1 MRNNSFDAVMAPTGP
16 DAKIYSVSQLN
27 REANRTL
34 EDSLPMLWVEGEIS
48 NLARPGSGHIY
59 FSLKDRDAQVRCA
72 MFRSANRALRFELDD
87 GLQVL
92 VRARVTIYEPRGS
105 FQLIVERMEPA
116 GEGVLRRKLE
126 ELKTR
131 LAAEG
136 LFDPA
141 FKRPLPTVPKRIG
154 IVTSPS
160 GAAIRDIL
168 HVLARRFAA
177 VPVTVYPVQVQGPR
191 AKHEIVNALQ
201 TAAEHSDCDILIVGR
216 GGGSLEDL
224 WAFNEEIVA
233 RAIAACP
240 IPIVS
245 AVGHEVDFTIS
256 DLVADLRAPTPS
268 AAAELIVPNA
278 DAWLN
283 TINSIARRTSKAINR
298 NLQRHRM
305 LLGQLTGRI
314 SRRHPGFVLRQ
325 NAQRL
330 DELNQRMAVTMNHRL
345 AMDKLHLN
353 GTVSRL
359 VATSPINRI
368 RQSGHHF
375 KEIRLRLDSTIRG
388 HIDSLRNRIALAAA
402 GLNAVSPLGTLQ
414 RGYAIVSDRE
424 TGALIRDSRK
434 LIKGQ
439 EIFGRLAQGSFVAE
453 VKKTLKK

>member
-1 MRNNSFDAVMAPTGP
+1 MQSNSFEAATATAPP
-16 DAKIYSVSQLN
+16 DAQIYSVSQLN

-59 FSLKDRDAQVRCA
+59 FSLKDQNAQVRCA
-72 MFRSANRALRFELDD
+72 MFRNANRALRFDADD

-92 VRARVTIYEPRGS
+92 VRAKVTIYEPRGS
-105 FQLIVERMEPA
+105 FQLIVERMELA
-116 GEGVLRRKLE
+116 GEGLLRRKLE

-131 LAAEG
+131 LSAEG

-141 FKRPLPTVPKRIG
+141 LKKPLPTVPKRIG
-154 IVTSPS
+154 IVTSPT

-168 HVLARRFAA
+168 HVLERRFPA
-177 VPVTVYPVQVQGPR
+177 VPVTIYPVQVQGTR
-191 AKHEIVNALQ
+191 SKHEIVTALQ
-201 TAAEHSDCDILIVGR
+201 TAAQRNDCDILIIGR

-240 IPIVS
+240 IPVVS

-283 TINSIARRTSKAINR
+283 AIESIARRATSALRR
-298 NLQRHRM
+298 NLRQRRA

-330 DELNQRMAVTMNHRL
+330 DDLGQRMVVTMNHRL
-345 AMDKLHLN
+345 AMDKLQLN

-359 VATSPINRI
+359 VAASPANQIS
-368 RQSGHHF
+368 QSVHYR
-375 KEIRLRLDSTIRG
+375 KEIRVRLDSAIRT
-388 HIDSLRNRIALAAA
+388 HIDRLQNRIAVAAA
-402 GLNAVSPLGTLQ
+402 RLHAVSPLGTLQ
-414 RGYAIVSDRE
+414 RGYAIVSDPE
-424 TGALIRDSRK
+424 TGALIRDASSLVAGK
-434 LIKGQ
+434 
-439 EIFGRLAQGSFVAE
+439 EITGRLARGSFLAE
-453 VKKTLKK
+453 VKKTLDK

>member
-1 MRNNSFDAVMAPTGP
+1 MQRDSFEAVTTPVPP
-16 DAKIYSVSQLN
+16 DAQIYSVSELN
-27 REANRTL
+27 REASRTL
-34 EDSLPMLWVEGEIS
+34 EDGLPMLWVEGEVS

-72 MFRSANRALRFELDD
+72 MFRNANRTLRFQVDD

-92 VRARVTIYEPRGS
+92 VRAKVTIYEPRGS
-105 FQLIVERMEPA
+105 FQLIVEQMEPA
-116 GEGVLRRKLE
+116 GDGVLRRKLE
-126 ELKTR
+126 ELKAR

-136 LFDPA
+136 LFDMA
-141 FKRPLPTVPKRIG
+141 SKRPLPGVPKRIG

-177 VPVTVYPVQVQGPR
+177 VPVTIYPVQVQGAR
-191 AKHEIVNALQ
+191 AKHDIVAALQ
-201 TAAEHSDCDILIVGR
+201 IAAERNDCDILIVGR

-240 IPIVS
+240 IPVVS

-268 AAAELIVPNA
+268 AAAELVVPNA
-278 DAWLN
+278 DAWLGA
-283 TINSIARRTSKAINR
+283 INSIARRTRSAIFR
-298 NLQRHRM
+298 TLQQRRT
-305 LLGQLTGRI
+305 LLDQSTGRI
-314 SRRHPGFVLRQ
+314 SRRHPGFILRQ

-330 DELNQRMAVTMNHRL
+330 DDLSQRMVVNITHKL
-345 AMDKLHLN
+345 AMDKLQLD

-359 VATSPINRI
+359 IATSPTNKI
-368 RQSGHHF
+368 QQAHHYL
-375 KEIRLRLDSTIRG
+375 KEIRLRLDGAIRIQ
-388 HIDSLRNRIALAAA
+388 IDSLQTRIAVAAA

-414 RGYAIVSDRE
+414 RGYAIVSDAK
-424 TGALIRDSRK
+424 TGALIRDANTLFEGK
-434 LIKGQ
+434 
-439 EIFGRLAQGSFVAE
+439 EITGRLARGSFLAV
-453 VKKTLKK
+453 VMKTLKK

>member
-1 MRNNSFDAVMAPTGP
+1 MHNNSFEAVTAPTGP

-27 REANRTL
+27 REASRTL
-34 EDSLPMLWVEGEIS
+34 EDSLPLLWVEGEIS

-59 FSLKDRDAQVRCA
+59 FSLKDQDAQVRCA
-72 MFRSANRALRFELDD
+72 MFRSSNRALQFDVDD

-92 VRARVTIYEPRGS
+92 VRAKVTIYEPRGS

-116 GEGVLRRKLE
+116 GEGILRRKLE

-141 FKRPLPTVPKRIG
+141 FKKPLPTVPKRIG

-168 HVLARRFAA
+168 HVLERRFAA
-177 VPVTVYPVQVQGPR
+177 VPVVIYPVTVQGPR
-191 AKHEIVNALQ
+191 AKHEIVTALQ
-201 TAAEHSDCDILIVGR
+201 TAADRNDCDILVVGR

-240 IPIVS
+240 IPVVS

-268 AAAELIVPNA
+268 AAAELIVPNVG
-278 DAWLN
+278 AWLN
-283 TINSIARRTSKAINR
+283 MIASIARQTTNAMGRKLVQHRT
-298 NLQRHRM
+298 

-330 DELNQRMAVTMNHRL
+330 DDLGQRMIVSMNHRL
-345 AMDKLHLN
+345 AMDRLQLN
-353 GTVSRL
+353 GTMSRL
-359 VATSPINRI
+359 LATPPSNQIDQIHHQLKGIHLRMHSAI
-368 RQSGHHF
+368 R
-375 KEIRLRLDSTIRG
+375 T
-388 HIDSLRNRIALAAA
+388 HIDSLQNRIAVAAA
-402 GLNAVSPLGTLQ
+402 GLHAVSPLGTLQ
-414 RGYAIVSDRE
+414 RGYAIVSDPE
-424 TGALIRDSRK
+424 TGAVIRDVDT
-434 LIKGQ
+434 LIEGKK
-439 EIFGRLAQGSFVAE
+439 ISGRLARGSFLAE
-453 VKKTLKK
+453 VKKTLEK